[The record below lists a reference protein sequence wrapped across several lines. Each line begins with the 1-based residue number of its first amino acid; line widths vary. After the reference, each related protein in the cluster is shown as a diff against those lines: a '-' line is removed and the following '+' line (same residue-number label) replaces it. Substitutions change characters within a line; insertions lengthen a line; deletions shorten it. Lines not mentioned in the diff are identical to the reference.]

1 MAARGDSQTHE
12 ETVLLME
19 LWRDD
24 HVQQQLD
31 TTPKRN
37 IDIFRRVCQ
46 DIKDRLPE
54 FCRSA
59 EDCQARIKRLKTQY
73 FQIKRQN
80 KKSGGKRKCSVDENR
95 NISLHK
101 QLSRSYLLLVQMQCK
116 RIGFIQF
123 DRDRFTCFK
132 CKSKWL

>member
-1 MAARGDSQTHE
+1 M
-12 ETVLLME
+12 LIE
-19 LWRDD
+19 LWGDD

-37 IDIFRRVCQ
+37 IYIYRRVCQ

-59 EDCQARIKRLKTQY
+59 EDCRGRIKRLKTQY

-80 KKSGGKRKCSVDENR
+80 KRSGGKR
-95 NISLHK
+95 
-101 QLSRSYLLLVQMQCK
+101 
-116 RIGFIQF
+116 
-123 DRDRFTCFK
+123 
-132 CKSKWL
+132 